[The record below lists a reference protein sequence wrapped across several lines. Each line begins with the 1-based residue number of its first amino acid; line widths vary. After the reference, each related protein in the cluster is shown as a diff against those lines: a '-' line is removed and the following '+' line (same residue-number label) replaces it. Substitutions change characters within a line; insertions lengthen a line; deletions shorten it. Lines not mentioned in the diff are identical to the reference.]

1 MNEIK
6 DKYEIRDE
14 MIQQFLSKKNEFEF
28 ISNEYFELEL
38 RKKFLMNIIYL
49 NHYINRILYQG
60 IFRGVINSD
69 IGLHNLSSANDY
81 LNRDIKSFVRK
92 YNANHKK
99 LQIELASLTAEK

>member
-1 MNEIK
+1 METMYNNYKWIK
-6 DKYEIRDE
+6 ITT
-14 MIQQFLSKKNEFEF
+14 
-28 ISNEYFELEL
+28 
-38 RKKFLMNIIYL
+38 
-49 NHYINRILYQG
+49 
-60 IFRGVINSD
+60 RGVINSD

>member
-1 MNEIK
+1 MNEQK

-28 ISNEYFELEL
+28 ISNEYFELEF
-38 RKKFLMNIIYL
+38 RKKFLLNIIDL
-49 NHYINRILYQG
+49 NYYINRILYQG

-81 LNRDIKSFVRK
+81 LNRDIKLFIRR
-92 YNANHKK
+92 YNTNHKK
-99 LQIELASLTAEK
+99 LQFELASLTAKK